1 MERVRFTPT
10 ALKIKMEFQPPKGTR
25 DLYGKE
31 AKLRED
37 LKDTLKLIFQK
48 YGFLPLESPILEN
61 SAVLTKKSAGGAEIN
76 KEIFK
81 LKDQGKRDLG
91 LRFDLTVPLC
101 RYVCGNPQIK
111 IPFKRYNIG
120 EVFRDGPIKLGRY
133 RQFTQ
138 ADVDVI
144 GVNSLI
150 ADAELLKLAT
160 DVFEK
165 LQIDY
170 EIIFNSRLLVN
181 EVLEYSGIKEDK
193 HEAALLS
200 LDKLK
205 KIGKNEVINELKEK
219 RISDSSITK
228 LFDILEN
235 KNSLDNLSII
245 APKGVSSLKEFISFL
260 ELFKVKNFKFNLTLA
275 RGLNYYTGTVFEIYS
290 PSSKVKS
297 SLAAGGRYDNLIP
310 SFTDNKLN
318 YGAVGI
324 SFGIDPILETL
335 RDKKESTIITK
346 VYIISI
352 NQLNKSIE
360 VLNELRKN
368 NINSDIDLLQRGV
381 SKCLDYASK
390 LEIPYVI
397 FIGEKEVKINKLKL
411 RSMKT
416 GEEEL
421 LSLNELIK
429 KLK

>member
-1 MERVRFTPT
+1 
-10 ALKIKMEFQPPKGTR
+10 MEFQPPKGTR

-37 LKDTLKLIFQK
+37 LKETLKLIFQK
-48 YGFLPLESPILEN
+48 YGFLPLESPIIEN
-61 SAVLTKKSAGGAEIN
+61 LSVLTKKSAGGSEIN

-101 RYVCGNPQIK
+101 RFISNNPQVK

-138 ADVDVI
+138 ADCDVI
-144 GVNSLI
+144 GVNSSI
-150 ADAELLKLAT
+150 AEAELLKLT
-160 DVFEK
+160 NDVFEK
-165 LQIDY
+165 LDINY
-170 EIIFNSRLLVN
+170 EILINSRVLVN
-181 EVLEYSGIKEDK
+181 EILEYCNIKEDK
-193 HEAALLS
+193 QEQALLS
-200 LDKLK
+200 IDKLV
-205 KIGKNEVINELKEK
+205 KIGKAGVINELKEK
-219 RISDSSITK
+219 RISESSINK

-235 KNSLDNLSII
+235 KNSLEDLSII
-245 APKGVSSLKEFISFL
+245 APNGVSQIKELIKL
-260 ELFKVKNFKFNLTLA
+260 LNIFKVKNYKFDITLA
-275 RGLNYYTGTVFEIYS
+275 RGLNYYTGTVFEVYS
-290 PSSKVKS
+290 LNTKIKGSI
-297 SLAAGGRYDNLIP
+297 LGGGRYDNLIS

-324 SFGIDPILETL
+324 SFGIDPIIEILK
-335 RDKKESTIITK
+335 DKQKIPNITK

-352 NQLNKSIE
+352 NQLEKSIE
-360 VLNELRKN
+360 ILNELRKN
-368 NINSDIDLLQRGV
+368 NINSDIDLLQKGI
-381 SKCLDYASK
+381 SKSLDYASK

-397 FIGEKEVKINKLKL
+397 FIGEKEAKINKLKL
-411 RSMKT
+411 RSMQT

>member
-1 MERVRFTPT
+1 
-10 ALKIKMEFQPPKGTR
+10 MEFQPPKGTR

-37 LKDTLKLIFQK
+37 LKDTLKLVFQK

-61 SAVLTKKSAGGAEIN
+61 SAVLTKKSAGGTEIN

-165 LQIDY
+165 L
-170 EIIFNSRLLVN
+170 
-181 EVLEYSGIKEDK
+181 
-193 HEAALLS
+193 
-200 LDKLK
+200 K

-245 APKGVSSLKEFISFL
+245 APKGVSSLKEFMSFL

-290 PSSKVKS
+290 PSSKEKN

-368 NINSDIDLLQRGV
+368 NINSDMDLLQRGV

-411 RSMKT
+411 RSMQT

>member
-1 MERVRFTPT
+1 MD
-10 ALKIKMEFQPPKGTR
+10 FQPPKGTR
-25 DLYGKE
+25 DLFGKE
-31 AKLRED
+31 ANLREG
-37 LKDTLKLIFQK
+37 LKDTLKSTFQK
-48 YGFLPLESPILEN
+48 YGFQQLESPCIEN
-61 SAVLTKKSAGGAEIN
+61 LTVLTKKSAGGSEIN
-76 KEIFK
+76 EEIFK

-101 RYVCGNPQIK
+101 RYVSGNPQIK
-111 IPFKRYNIG
+111 IPFKRYHIG

-138 ADVDVI
+138 ADVDII

-150 ADAELLKLAT
+150 AESELLKLST

-170 EIIFNSRLLVN
+170 EIIINSRVLVN
-181 EVLEYSGIKEDK
+181 EVLEYCSIKEDK

-200 LDKLK
+200 IDKLK
-205 KIGKNEVINELKEK
+205 KIGKNEVVYELKEK
-219 RISDSSITK
+219 RINDNSITK

-235 KNSLDNLSII
+235 KNSIEQLSII
-245 APKGVSSLKEFISFL
+245 SPKGVQEIKQLISYL
-260 ELFKVKNFKFNLTLA
+260 EIFKVKNYKFDITLA
-275 RGLNYYTGTVFEIYS
+275 RGLNYYTGTVFEIFS

-297 SLAAGGRYDNLIP
+297 SLAGGGRYDNLIP

-335 RDKKESTIITK
+335 KDKQEISSITK
-346 VYIISI
+346 VYVISI

-368 NINSDIDLLQRGV
+368 NINCDIDLLERGI
-381 SKCLDYASK
+381 SKCLDYANK

-397 FIGEKEVKINKLKL
+397 FIGEKEIKNNKLKL
-411 RSMKT
+411 RSMKS

-429 KLK
+429 KLKY